1 MKYETKYFVL
11 EVPTEDYREAVG
23 EDVEESMTAFLK
35 LIEPFLNESYE
46 IGYQQGIAEASQ
58 N

>member
-11 EVPTEDYREAVG
+11 EVSTEEYREAVG

-35 LIEPFLNESYE
+35 LIEPFLNESYK
-46 IGYQQGIAEASQ
+46 IGYRQGMAEANQ
-58 N
+58 K